1 MTRPHGEPRPGD
13 PHWNSDVEAP
23 LVIEDADAFEWDGAE
38 DVIIVGYG
46 GAGVAAA
53 IQAHEEGMSVL
64 AIDRADG
71 GGATRIN
78 GGIFYGGGGTP
89 AQLDAGV
96 EDSVEDMFSYLRLET
111 QGVVSDQTL
120 RIFCEESA
128 DTARWLAGHG
138 VRFAG
143 RVYEKKTSYPHTDYS
158 LYHSDNSLAPN
169 YKAVAKPAP
178 RGHRALVDKLD
189 APMGYG
195 KGLYDP
201 LRKSAERLG
210 IKSLPSTKVRQ
221 LVMDHNGRVVGV
233 VAIQMQPGTAE
244 GKRYDVL
251 MRRATA
257 MVLRLP
263 PSMPGA
269 PIIAHL
275 ASRLFK
281 KAAALERKAGV
292 KRVIRARRGVCLAAG
307 GFIFNRKMVEHY
319 APKYLKGMPLGT
331 PGDDGSGIRL
341 GQSAGGDVS
350 RLQHVS
356 AWRFI
361 NPPIAWAQGMVVN
374 RQGQR
379 YVNEMLYGA
388 SIGMPMVEDH
398 EGVCWIILDDDG
410 YRTAKLQSKSKAIL
424 GFQRYPALAAML
436 LGSKKAGSIKSL
448 AGKCGIAPE
457 GLEAAVADYNRLAET
472 GVVDPLGKAS
482 EDIVPIVKA
491 PFYAINM
498 SIDAKLGFLPV
509 LTLGGLKVQEHSG
522 AVLNEEGEPIRG
534 LYAAGRNAVGICSN
548 IYVSGLSVAD
558 CVFSGRRAARSL
570 ARSD

>member
-1 MTRPHGEPRPGD
+1 MSSSQSEPRPGD
-13 PHWNSDVEAP
+13 FHWHSEVEAS
-23 LVIEDADAFEWDGAE
+23 LTIDDAEAFQWDSAA
-38 DVIIVGYG
+38 DLIIVGYG

-53 IQAHEEGMSVL
+53 IQAREEGLSVI

-89 AQLDAGV
+89 AQLEAGV

-111 QGVVSDQTL
+111 KGVVCDETL
-120 RIFCEESA
+120 RRFCEESA
-128 DTARWLAGHG
+128 ETAGWLARHG

-143 RVYEKKTSYPHTDYS
+143 RLYEKKTSYPHTDYS
-158 LYHSDNSLAPN
+158 LYHSDNSLAPD
-169 YKAVAKPAP
+169 YKAAAKPAP

-201 LRKSAERLG
+201 LRESADRAG
-210 IKSLPSTKVRQ
+210 VKCLPRTRVKQ
-221 LVMDHNGRVVGV
+221 LVVEGNGRVVGV
-233 VAIQMQPGTAE
+233 VAIQMQADTGE
-244 GKRYDVL
+244 GKRYDALV
-251 MRRATA
+251 RRATA

-269 PIIAHL
+269 PIISRL
-275 ASRLFK
+275 ASRLFG
-281 KAAALERKAGV
+281 KARALEQQAGV
-292 KRVIRARRGVCLAAG
+292 TRMIRARRGVCLAAG
-307 GFIFNRKMVEHY
+307 GFIFNRNMVAHY

-341 GQSAGGDVS
+341 GQSVGGDVS
-350 RLQHVS
+350 RLHHVS

-361 NPPIAWAQGMVVN
+361 NPPMAWAQGLVVN

-398 EGVCWIILDDDG
+398 EGVCWIILDDEG
-410 YRTAKLQSKSKAIL
+410 YQRAKLQSKSKAIL
-424 GFQRYPALAAML
+424 GFQRFPALAAML
-436 LGSKKAGSIKSL
+436 LGSRKAGSIRSL
-448 AGKCGIAPE
+448 ASKCGIEPG
-457 GLEAAVADYNRLAET
+457 GLEATVAEYNRLAQS
-472 GVVDPLGKAS
+472 GARDPFGKAS
-482 EDIVPIVKA
+482 EDIKPVVKA
-491 PFYAINM
+491 PFWAINM
-498 SIDAKLGFLPV
+498 SIDAKLAFLPV
-509 LTLGGLKVQEHSG
+509 LTLGGLKVQEESG
-522 AVLNEEGEPIRG
+522 AVLNTQGNPIAG

-558 CVFSGRRAARSL
+558 CIFSGRRAVRAL
-570 ARSD
+570 AKDS

>member
-1 MTRPHGEPRPGD
+1 MTSPHSEPRPGD
-13 PHWNSDVEAP
+13 LHWNSEVKAP
-23 LVIEDADAFEWDGAE
+23 FVIEDADAFAWECAE
-38 DVIIVGYG
+38 DVVIVGYG

-53 IQAHEEGMSVL
+53 LQAREEGLSVV

-89 AQLDAGV
+89 AQLEAGI

-111 QGVVSDQTL
+111 QGVVGEDTL
-120 RIFCEESA
+120 RRFCEESA

-158 LYHSDNSLAPN
+158 LYHSDNSLAPD
-169 YKAVAKPAP
+169 YKAVAKPAA

-195 KGLYDP
+195 KSLYDP
-201 LRKSAERLG
+201 LRESADRAG
-210 IKSLPSTKVRQ
+210 VKCLPSTRVRQ
-221 LVMDHNGRVVGV
+221 LVMDRTGRVVGV
-233 VAIQMQPGTAE
+233 VAIQMRRDTAE
-244 GKRYDVL
+244 GKRYDAL
-251 MRRATA
+251 TRRATA

-269 PIIAHL
+269 PIIARL
-275 ASRLFK
+275 ASRLFN
-281 KAAALERKAGV
+281 KARELEQKAGV
-292 KRVIRARRGVCLAAG
+292 TRMIRARRGVCLAAG
-307 GFIFNRKMVEHY
+307 GFVFNREMVAHY

-341 GQSAGGDVS
+341 GQSAGGGVS
-350 RLQHVS
+350 RLSHLS

-374 RQGQR
+374 RKGQR

-398 EGVCWIILDDDG
+398 EGVCWIILDDEG
-410 YRTAKLQSKSKAIL
+410 YRKAKLQSKSKAIL
-424 GFQRYPALAAML
+424 DFQRYPALAAML
-436 LGSKKAGSIKSL
+436 LGSKKSASIKSL
-448 AGKCGIAPE
+448 AQKCGIAPD
-457 GLEAAVADYNRLAET
+457 GLEAEVACYNRLAET
-472 GVVDPLGKAS
+472 GARDPFGKAS
-482 EDIVPIVKA
+482 DDIAPIVKA
-491 PFYAINM
+491 PFHAINM

-509 LTLGGLKVQEHSG
+509 LTLGGLTVQEDSG
-522 AVLNEEGEPIRG
+522 AVLNEKGEPIRG

-558 CVFSGRRAARSL
+558 CIFSGRRAARSL
-570 ARSD
+570 ARID

>member
-1 MTRPHGEPRPGD
+1 MTSPHSEPRPGD
-13 PHWNSDVEAP
+13 PLWNSEVEAP
-23 LVIEDADAFEWDGAE
+23 LVIEDADALAWDGAE
-38 DVIIVGYG
+38 DVVIVGYG

-53 IQAHEEGMSVL
+53 IQAREEGLSVI
-64 AIDRADG
+64 AVDRADG

-89 AQLDAGV
+89 AQLEAGV
-96 EDSVEDMFSYLRLET
+96 EDSVDDMFNYLRLEI
-111 QGVVSDQTL
+111 QGVVSDDTL
-120 RIFCEESA
+120 RRFCEESA
-128 DTARWLAGHG
+128 ETAGWLARHG
-138 VRFAG
+138 VHFAG
-143 RVYEKKTSYPHTDYS
+143 RVYDKKTSYPHTDYS

-169 YKAVAKPAP
+169 YRAVAKPAA

-201 LRKSAERLG
+201 LRQSADRAG
-210 IKSLPSTKVRQ
+210 VKCLPRTRVRQ
-221 LVMDHNGRVVGV
+221 LVMNHSGRVVGV
-233 VAIQMQPGTAE
+233 VAVQMSADTIE
-244 GKRYDVL
+244 GKRYDAL

-257 MVLRLP
+257 MILRLP

-269 PIIAHL
+269 PIISRL
-275 ASRLFK
+275 ASHLFG
-281 KAAALERKAGV
+281 KAGALERQAGV
-292 KRVIRARRGVCLAAG
+292 TRMIRARRGVCLAAG
-307 GFIFNRKMVEHY
+307 GFIFNRNMVAHY

-341 GQSAGGDVS
+341 GQSAGGDVA
-350 RLQHVS
+350 RLNHVS

-361 NPPIAWAQGMVVN
+361 NPPMAWAQGMIVN

-398 EGVCWIILDDDG
+398 EGVCWIILDDEG
-410 YRTAKLQSKSKAIL
+410 YRQAKLQSKSRSIL
-424 GFQRYPALAAML
+424 AFQRYPALAAML

-448 AGKCGIAPE
+448 ARKCGIDAS
-457 GLEAAVADYNRLAET
+457 GLEAAVIGYNRLAET
-472 GVVDPLGKAS
+472 GAPDAFGKAP
-482 EDIVPIVKA
+482 EDVAPIRKG
-491 PFYAINM
+491 PFHAINM

-509 LTLGGLKVQEHSG
+509 LTLGGLKVQEASG
-522 AVLNEEGEPIRG
+522 AVLNGEGEPIRG
-534 LYAAGRNAVGICSN
+534 LYAAGRNAIGICSN

-558 CVFSGRRAARSL
+558 CIFSGRRAARSL
-570 ARSD
+570 ARPD